1 MGFFSNF
8 LAGGLGWALGGPIG
22 AIIGVVLASIFDS
35 GSQKSLPNDRTR
47 TYRSK
52 TTHSDFRMSLLVL
65 IAAVMKADGRVVK
78 TELNVVKRFL
88 VQTFGESGALE
99 ALQLLKGILKEKIEI
114 EPVAAQIGANLNYSS
129 KMELVHM
136 LCIIAFADGQATV
149 SELTLIKRIA
159 QLIGISNSDFQAIW
173 AMFNKQED
181 KNWAYKV
188 LEIEPNASNEEVKK
202 AYRRMAMKFHPDK
215 LNTMGEEVKKSATE
229 KFKKVNDAYQT
240 IKKERNL
247 N

>member
-1 MGFFSNF
+1 
-8 LAGGLGWALGGPIG
+8 
-22 AIIGVVLASIFDS
+22 
-35 GSQKSLPNDRTR
+35 
-47 TYRSK
+47 
-52 TTHSDFRMSLLVL
+52 
-65 IAAVMKADGRVVK
+65 MKADGRVVK
-78 TELNVVKRFL
+78 TELNVVKRFG
-88 VQTFGESGALE
+88 TNFRRKWRIE

-129 KMELVHM
+129 KWSWHMFVH
-136 LCIIAFADGQATV
+136 IAFADGQATV

-202 AYRRMAMKFHPDK
+202 PTAEW
-215 LNTMGEEVKKSATE
+215 L
-229 KFKKVNDAYQT
+229 
-240 IKKERNL
+240 
-247 N
+247 